1 MIKEQ
6 KKRPN
11 FFIVGV
17 PRAGT
22 TSLYEYLKDIPGIY
36 MSPVKEPNYFAIIIV
51 PDNFHFK
58 PIRNEKEYLSLF
70 EGVKDERIIGEASAN
85 YLADPEAPKLIHEIS
100 PNAKILIS
108 LRDPIERLFSHY
120 LMYVKSGL
128 TKLSF
133 DDAIGKELNGGID
146 PSKPKIQLDTGL
158 YFKNVKTYL
167 DIFGSKQV
175 KILIFEEFVQQ
186 PKKAVQEILEFLNIK
201 SDLDNFSGEAHNVFA
216 SPRGAIARYLLSTE
230 SIRPIARALLPSSS
244 RKYFREKILIGKPSK
259 PSITRNSHD
268 ILFNYY
274 REDVKKLE
282 NLLGRK
288 FPWKNF

>member
-1 MIKEQ
+1 
-6 KKRPN
+6 
-11 FFIVGV
+11 VGA
-17 PRAGT
+17 PKAGT
-22 TSLYEYLKDIPGIY
+22 TSLNAYLKKIPGIY
-36 MSPVKEPNYFAIIIV
+36 MSPIKEPQYFSISII
-51 PDNFHFK
+51 PDNYYLK

-70 EGVKDERIIGEASAN
+70 EGVKDERIIGEASPS
-85 YLADPEAPKLIHEIS
+85 YLRDPEAPKLIHEIS

-120 LMYVKSGL
+120 LMRVKL
-128 TKLSF
+128 VQTKLSF
-133 DDAIGKELNGGID
+133 DDSIDKELNGRID
-146 PSKPKIQLDTGL
+146 PSKPKIELDAGL

-216 SPRGAIARYLLSTE
+216 SPRGSIARYLLSTE
-230 SIRPIARALLPSSS
+230 SIRPIARALLPYSS
-244 RKYFREKILIGKPSK
+244 RKYFREKILVGKSSK

-288 FPWKNF
+288 FPWKNFSLNK